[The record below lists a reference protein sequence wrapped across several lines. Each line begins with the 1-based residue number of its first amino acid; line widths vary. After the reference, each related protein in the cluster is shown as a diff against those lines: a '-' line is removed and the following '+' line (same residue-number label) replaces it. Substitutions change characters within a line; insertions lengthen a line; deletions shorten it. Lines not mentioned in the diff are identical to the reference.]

1 MQFIC
6 VRRTKSL
13 LRKHR
18 RSIFWSE
25 KVRGTENSGTAA
37 ITRPINWPKMN
48 LYRRGSFILR
58 LHIWTSV
65 TTVYKLI
72 RKLIDRSIMCPGNR
86 VTFEIIPFSVL
97 LNCPM
102 GQRKKKK
109 RKKDEQHRARREK
122 NNGKYNKRRK
132 FGTVTK

>member
-1 MQFIC
+1 M
-6 VRRTKSL
+6 
-13 LRKHR
+13 
-18 RSIFWSE
+18 
-25 KVRGTENSGTAA
+25 
-37 ITRPINWPKMN
+37 
-48 LYRRGSFILR
+48 
-58 LHIWTSV
+58 
-65 TTVYKLI
+65 YKLI

-132 FGTVTK
+132 FETVTK